1 MSDVKRDRPTGETSG
16 SDQRPARRVAAP
28 VLTFD
33 LASEIASL
41 KQEASWARG
50 DRNARTL
57 VEDAGFRLVLTVL
70 KTGAR
75 MREHQA
81 PGWVSLQ
88 GLDGHLRLQAR
99 EHLTELTAGR
109 VVVLEPDLPHSVE
122 AVEEGAFL
130 LSIASSTLTGPA
142 DRR

>member
-1 MSDVKRDRPTGETSG
+1 MTDVKRDRPTGETGG
-16 SDQRPARRVAAP
+16 SDQRPARRLAAP

-33 LASEIASL
+33 LAKEVASL
-41 KQEASWARG
+41 KQEPSWARG

-75 MREHQA
+75 MHEHRA
-81 PGWVSLQ
+81 AGWVSLQ
-88 GLDGHLRLQAR
+88 GLDGHLRLQAG
-99 EHLTELTAGR
+99 EHTAELTAGR

-130 LSIASSTLTGPA
+130 LSIAPSSSAGKR
-142 DRR
+142 D

>member
-1 MSDVKRDRPTGETSG
+1 MTDVKRDRPTGETGG
-16 SDQRPARRVAAP
+16 SDQRPARRLAAP

-33 LASEIASL
+33 LAKEVASL
-41 KQEASWARG
+41 KQEPSWARG

-75 MREHQA
+75 MHEHRA
-81 PGWVSLQ
+81 AGWVSLQ
-88 GLDGHLRLQAR
+88 GLGGHLRLQAG
-99 EHLTELTAGR
+99 EHTAELTAGR

-130 LSIASSTLTGPA
+130 LSIAPSSSAGKR
-142 DRR
+142 D

>member
-1 MSDVKRDRPTGETSG
+1 MTDVKRDRPTGETSG
-16 SDQRPARRVAAP
+16 SDQRPARRLAAP

-33 LASEIASL
+33 LVKEIASL

-57 VEDAGFRLVLTVL
+57 VESAGFRLVLTVL
-70 KTGAR
+70 KAGAR
-75 MREHQA
+75 MHEHRA
-81 PGWVSLQ
+81 AGWVSLQ
-88 GLDGHLRLQAR
+88 GLDGQLRLQAG
-99 EHLTELTAGR
+99 EHTAELTASR

-130 LSIASSTLTGPA
+130 LSIASSSSPGKG
-142 DRR
+142 D

>member
-1 MSDVKRDRPTGETSG
+1 MTDVKRDRPTGETSG
-16 SDQRPARRVAAP
+16 SDQRPVRRLTAP
-28 VLTFD
+28 ALTFD
-33 LASEIASL
+33 LAEEVASL

-75 MREHQA
+75 MHEHRA
-81 PGWVSLQ
+81 AGWVSLQ
-88 GLDGHLRLQAR
+88 GLDGHLRLQAG
-99 EHLTELTAGR
+99 EHTAELTAGR

-130 LSIASSTLTGPA
+130 LSIAPSSSAGKR
-142 DRR
+142 D